1 VHDVLVPV
9 TTLRTDRLVLRDW
22 RLDDRERFAELNA
35 DTRVMEH
42 FPSRLDRAESDALA
56 DRIAAELA
64 RDGFGLW
71 AVARRDDDR
80 FLGFTGLVA
89 VPFATPFTPAVE
101 VGWRFAVD
109 AWGHGYATEAARA
122 AVRYAFEEL
131 VLDELVSMTSPS
143 NVRSQRVMERLGM
156 TRDPDGDFDHPR
168 IAAGHPLRRQ
178 VLYRLSRATWRA
190 AQAPARRGP
199 R

>member
-1 VHDVLVPV
+1 MPV
-9 TTLRTDRLVLRDW
+9 RTLRTDRLVLRDW
-22 RLDDRERFAELNA
+22 RSDDREPFAELNA
-35 DTRVMEH
+35 DPRVMEH

-56 DRIAAELA
+56 DRIAASLA

-80 FLGFTGLVA
+80 FLGFTGLVE

-122 AVRYAFEEL
+122 AVGYAFEEL
-131 VLDELVSMTSPS
+131 ELDELVSMTTPS

-156 TRDPDGDFDHPR
+156 TRDPVDDFDHPR
-168 IAAGHPLRRQ
+168 IAVGHPLRRHI
-178 VLYRLSRATWRA
+178 LFRLPRA
-190 AQAPARRGP
+190 AWLVGQAPSAGP
-199 R
+199 